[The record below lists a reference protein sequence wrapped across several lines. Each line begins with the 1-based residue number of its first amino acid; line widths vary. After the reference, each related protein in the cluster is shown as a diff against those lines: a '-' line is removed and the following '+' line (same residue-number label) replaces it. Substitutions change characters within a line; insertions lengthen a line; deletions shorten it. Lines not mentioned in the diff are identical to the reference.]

1 MYYIYIML
9 FVIINI
15 TSSYTPLNLIE
26 RVYYIYI
33 YISGDIPHITF

>member
-33 YISGDIPHITF
+33 SGDIPHITF